1 MIKILMTVHHLLVEQ
16 VFVLIKSTTS
26 LVIVLDLGT
35 PEQLVTLTLMNVK
48 LKNLVI
54 LMLLVLTT
62 KAHTSVT
69 VNQDLTERTVTK
81 ILMTVEATHVKM
93 EVCLFYITTNEAKMN
108 DIQYR
113 YLETK
118 HLYCYLF
125 VGFRIFN
132 IIVEYFIMPSLRSAE
147 KIICCLLHKMFLIRE
162 FTPSLNMQLDSY

>member
-26 LVIVLDLGT
+26 LVIVLDLVT
-35 PEQLVTLTLMNVK
+35 LEQLVTLTLMNVK

-62 KAHTSVT
+62 KAHTSVI

-93 EVCLFYITTNEAKMN
+93 EVCHP
-108 DIQYR
+108 R
-113 YLETK
+113 
-118 HLYCYLF
+118 
-125 VGFRIFN
+125 N
-132 IIVEYFIMPSLRSAE
+132 IWQVLQI
-147 KIICCLLHKMFLIRE
+147 
-162 FTPSLNMQLDSY
+162 

>member
-1 MIKILMTVHHLLVEQ
+1 MTVHHLLVEQ

-35 PEQLVTLTLMNVK
+35 LEQLVTLTLMNVK

-62 KAHTSVT
+62 KAHTSVI

-93 EVCLFYITTNEAKMN
+93 EVCLF
-108 DIQYR
+108 
-113 YLETK
+113 
-118 HLYCYLF
+118 LYHD
-125 VGFRIFN
+125 
-132 IIVEYFIMPSLRSAE
+132 
-147 KIICCLLHKMFLIRE
+147 K
-162 FTPSLNMQLDSY
+162 